1 MDIYKN
7 IITCFYCIPDRV
19 KISSVVYSIEINFS
33 SFYIHDLMCG
43 WCYAFGQNWI
53 ALQQEVL
60 RDVEIVC
67 LLGGLASD
75 ATEPMPLAAQ
85 KMAQQAR
92 LRTLNK
98 LFSVLTSIGISG
110 RAIHR
115 RVLLIRLAV
124 RI

>member
-1 MDIYKN
+1 
-7 IITCFYCIPDRV
+7 
-19 KISSVVYSIEINFS
+19 
-33 SFYIHDLMCG
+33 MCG